1 MAYYDGT
8 KLLSLMDING
18 NKPEIYICTTNRTG
32 GKTTYF
38 GRMLTNRFI
47 KTREKFGLIY
57 RYDYEIENCAEKFFK
72 DIQGLFFP
80 TFNMT
85 SKVKG
90 KGAYH
95 ELFLNDVPCGYAF
108 SLNSAEKIK
117 KMSHLLS
124 DTQSLLF
131 DEFQS
136 ETNNYCPNE
145 IRKLL
150 SVHTSLARGQGKQVR
165 YLPLYMLG
173 NNVSLLNPYYVE
185 LGISDRLRNDTNF
198 LRGDG
203 FVLEQGFIE
212 SASNAQKD
220 SAFNRAFSKNNYVA
234 FGSQNIYLND
244 NATFIENLNGR
255 SKYICTIKCSNKFY
269 GIKEYADQG
278 VVYCDNK
285 PDMTHPIKISVT
297 TDDHQIN
304 FVMLR
309 NNLGLISLLRYYFD
323 NGCFRF
329 KNLECKQA
337 MLKLLSY

>member
-1 MAYYDGT
+1 
-8 KLLSLMDING
+8 MDLNG
-18 NKPEIYICTTNRTG
+18 KKPEIYICTTNRTG

-38 GRMLTNRFI
+38 GRLLTNRFL
-47 KTREKFGLIY
+47 KNKEKFGLIY
-57 RYDYEIENCAEKFFK
+57 RYDYELDDCANKFFK

-80 TFNMT
+80 TYNMT
-85 SKVKG
+85 SKSRG

-95 ELFLNDVPCGYAF
+95 ELFINDIPCGYAF

-124 DTQSLLF
+124 DVTTLLF

-136 ETNNYCPNE
+136 ETNNYCAQE
-145 IRKLL
+145 IKKLL

-185 LGISDRLRNDTNF
+185 LGISDRLKQDTNF

-203 FVLEQGFIE
+203 FVLEQGYIE
-212 SASNAQKD
+212 SASLAQKD
-220 SAFNRAFSKNNYVA
+220 SAFNRAFAQNKYVE
-234 FGSQNIYLND
+234 FGSQNVYLND
-244 NATFIENLNGR
+244 NQTFIENITGR
-255 SKYICTIKCSNKFY
+255 SRYICTLKFGNKYYAVREFAEQ
-269 GIKEYADQG
+269 GI
-278 VVYCDNK
+278 VYCDNK
-285 PDMTHPIKISVT
+285 ADMTFPVKISVT
-297 TDDHQIN
+297 TEDHQVN

-309 NNLGLISLLRYYFD
+309 NNLGIVGILRYYFD

-329 KNLECKQA
+329 KNLECKQTI
-337 MLKLLSY
+337 LKLLSY